1 MPVDTDQEMTTAQL
15 LEYMAPDPKS
25 MFDDERRAREAAHWC
40 VCFLPLDMR
49 GREVGLNGILPA
61 GLPFL
66 FRTRSYQHR
75 SDSLDET
82 APFFTVSTQYARD
95 AVNSVN
101 MMYSEHGFT
110 IMDRLVGKDSEADKR
125 EIAKTIARYMRNWR
139 TFDDAED
146 PDWNLFLRRGKH
158 LEAAREQEPQDS
170 VPAIVLEYLID
181 ANSQSYAFCR
191 RIAAA
196 VLSEAEAG
204 RAGRIGRT
212 KPDEFELAC
221 LKWCGLQPSKH
232 FDGHAGGEAAAV
244 AEGQAQMAEALNL
257 MREAFMRQ
265 EDESK
270 DADIEAMKNMIREM
284 SSQIAELKTAATAT
298 KPEKPSKG

>member
-1 MPVDTDQEMTTAQL
+1 MPVDTDQEMTTSQL
-15 LEYMAPDPKS
+15 LDYMAPDPKS
-25 MFDDERRAREAAHWC
+25 AFDDERLAREASHWC
-40 VCFLPLDMR
+40 VCFLALDMR
-49 GREVGLNGILPA
+49 GREVGLNGILPP

-75 SDSLDET
+75 SDSLDEN
-82 APFFTVSTQYARD
+82 ASFFAVSTQYARD

-110 IMDRLVGKDSEADKR
+110 IMHRLTGKDSEADKR
-125 EIAKTIARYMRNWR
+125 EIAKTIARYIPNWR
-139 TFDDAED
+139 TFDKAED
-146 PDWNLFLRRGKH
+146 PDWNLFQRRGEH
-158 LEAAREQEPQDS
+158 LREARSEEPEGS
-170 VPAIVLEYLID
+170 IPAIVLEYLID
-181 ANSQSYAFCR
+181 ANAQAGAFCR
-191 RIAAA
+191 RIAAS

-232 FDGHAGGEAAAV
+232 FDGYDTKEKAAV

-257 MREAFMRQ
+257 MREAFLRQ
-265 EDESK
+265 EDDSK
-270 DADIEAMKNMIREM
+270 DTDIEAMKTMVREM
-284 SSQIAELKTAATAT
+284 SKQIAELKAAQP
-298 KPEKPSKG
+298 KPDKPGKG